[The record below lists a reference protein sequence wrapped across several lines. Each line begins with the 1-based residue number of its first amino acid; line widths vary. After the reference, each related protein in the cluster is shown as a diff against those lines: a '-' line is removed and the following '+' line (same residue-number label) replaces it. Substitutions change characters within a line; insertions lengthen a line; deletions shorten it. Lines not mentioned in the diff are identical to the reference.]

1 MIAPRAHKARTADGH
16 QQRARTHHDRKGHQW
31 THAEQ
36 AHEDETRCIQ
46 AHTQHHQRAEQTV
59 RAHRKHE
66 CGPVKSQRLTPGRQ
80 PGEILRQHESCRDQ
94 QCHAHTELDEA
105 PRGARHHA
113 RTQPGADHCRDDHGD
128 ERREVHRHDR
138 HKDERFHHGGQ
149 GVADVQGPRDVLVRH
164 APLHLEDG
172 GRGREASDTQSV
184 EEVGAETDQDIR
196 RARRRAP
203 ARRPLEGEPAPQVAE
218 ARGQERRQERVAAV
232 EVQRLQSRC
241 VS

>member
-1 MIAPRAHKARTADGH
+1 M
-16 QQRARTHHDRKGHQW
+16 
-31 THAEQ
+31 
-36 AHEDETRCIQ
+36 
-46 AHTQHHQRAEQTV
+46 
-59 RAHRKHE
+59 
-66 CGPVKSQRLTPGRQ
+66 KSQRLTSGRQ

-128 ERREVHRHDR
+128 ERREVYHDDR

-164 APLHLEDG
+164 AMLHLEDG
-172 GRGREASDTQSV
+172 GRGREASDAQSI

-196 RARRRAP
+196 RARLRAP
-203 ARRPLEGEPAPQVAE
+203 ARRPLEGKPAPQVAE

-232 EVQRLQSRC
+232 EVQRLDSRVRQLKRRRSNGVTSWTGSRPQTSAAIRSAVTGARVNPRC
-241 VS
+241 WWPMA